1 MCCGDGSPI
10 ENSAPISSMNATRLM
25 FKGISFNDW
34 KNWASLSNYTR
45 RHSFQPKPTALH
57 ALTGSVS
64 PRRRQIFIG
73 DPFCDTERPPPAD
86 SPRFYISYILSIDP
100 HVTRTR

>member
-1 MCCGDGSPI
+1 M
-10 ENSAPISSMNATRLM
+10 
-25 FKGISFNDW
+25 
-34 KNWASLSNYTR
+34 
-45 RHSFQPKPTALH
+45 SFQTRCARQAKPTALH
-57 ALTGSVS
+57 ALNGSVS

-100 HVTRTR
+100 HVTRTRPFQAGDDAQQSRFSATREAYCRNGLAIIDLQ